1 MANLSRKIR
10 SRIDYL
16 LASPLSGGLARY
28 LKRRLER
35 GLTGYTIETLGQLG
49 LRPNHLRD
57 GTRAYRPRR
66 EAVYA
71 SGTMYPGNG
80 MASGVTHVGSRRS
93 SEPVQKL
100 IIVECEPGRRFVV
113 PFGTKAEQEAAF
125 LLVSGVLSP
134 VGYREYHPRPA
145 LDTKEYAIFT
155 VGDRIA
161 AARRKM
167 GLSAMSLAHKMRVSL
182 RIVSDWEAGRRTPDR
197 AQRPRLAELLRLE
210 PAALVQPRKSPKVA
224 A

>member
-1 MANLSRKIR
+1 MNLSRKIR
-10 SRIDYL
+10 NRLDYL

-49 LRPNHLRD
+49 VRPNRLRN

-93 SEPVQKL
+93 SAPVQKL
-100 IIVECEPGRRFVV
+100 ILVSTEPGHRFVI
-113 PFGTKAEQEAAF
+113 PFGTTAEQEAAF
-125 LLVSGVLSP
+125 RLAAGDLSP
-134 VGYREYHPRPA
+134 VGCREYHPRKT

-167 GLSAMSLAHKMRVSL
+167 GLTAMSLAHKMRVSL
-182 RIVSDWEAGRRTPDR
+182 RIVEDWDAGRRTPDR

-210 PAALVQPRKSPKVA
+210 PADLVQPRKSPKVA